1 VFARSLQFLSE
12 VKAELKKVSWPSRKE
27 VYGTT
32 TVVII
37 SVFIFA
43 AFFFVVDQGL
53 NRLIKFILTSFGSQ

>member
-1 VFARSLQFLSE
+1 
-12 VKAELKKVSWPSRKE
+12 VSWPSKKE

-43 AFFFVVDQGL
+43 AFFFVVDTGL
-53 NRLIKFILTSFGSQ
+53 NKLIRFILTSFGSQ

>member
-1 VFARSLQFLSE
+1 VFARALQFLSE
-12 VKAELKKVSWPSRKE
+12 VKAELKKVSWPSKKE

-43 AFFFVVDQGL
+43 AFFFVVDTGL
-53 NRLIKFILTSFGSQ
+53 NKLIRFILTSFGSQ